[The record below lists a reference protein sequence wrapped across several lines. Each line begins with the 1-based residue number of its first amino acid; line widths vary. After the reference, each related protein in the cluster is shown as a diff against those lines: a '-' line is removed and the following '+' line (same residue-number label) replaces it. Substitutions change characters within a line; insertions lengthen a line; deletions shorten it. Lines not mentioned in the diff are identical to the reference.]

1 MDVHNLADVSQK
13 PNKTYFLVYID
24 YVPDDINSNFPY
36 LMKVRYKFFSTGVK
50 TKGKN
55 I

>member
-1 MDVHNLADVSQK
+1 MDVHNMADVSQK
-13 PNKTYFLVYID
+13 PNNTYFFVYID
-24 YVPDDINSNFPY
+24 YVPDDVNSNFPY
-36 LMKVRYKFFSTGVK
+36 LMKVRCKFFSTDVK

>member
-24 YVPDDINSNFPY
+24 FVPDDVNSNFLC
-36 LMKVRYKFFSTGVK
+36 LMKVRYKFFSTDVK

>member
-1 MDVHNLADVSQK
+1 MADVSQK
-13 PNKTYFLVYID
+13 ANETYFFVYID
-24 YVPDDINSNFPY
+24 YVPDDVNSNFPY
-36 LMKVRYKFFSTGVK
+36 LKKVRYKFFSTDVK